1 MCERERALVRDPNE
15 LGMYTYTHTPTHTS
29 LVPAASETIP
39 NGKVGEVV
47 DGVMLHK
54 LRKLCI
60 RFFVLH
66 A

>member
-1 MCERERALVRDPNE
+1 M
-15 LGMYTYTHTPTHTS
+15 YTHTHTHTHTHPHTHTS

-47 DGVMLHK
+47 DGVTLHK
-54 LRKLCI
+54 LRKLCT